1 VIAGTTVI
9 TLNKGRD
16 AHLARLL
23 EGLARGPHPEACV
36 VVEMGANPVPL
47 PDLGFPIRRVHLEA
61 AGLPLARARNAGRR
75 AATTERLVFLDV
87 DCIPS
92 ADLVPSLSHDLDAA
106 DGLICCEIRYLPA
119 GTVADGWTEVA
130 LRAAGHRHP
139 VRHFPERG
147 LARAE
152 NVGLF
157 WSLAFGVRATTFDR
171 LGGFD
176 EGFDGYGAEDTD
188 LAFRADALGIPV
200 LFTRGPGLPP
210 ASPRLRPAP
219 AALFRHRAQ
228 RCALPR
234 PPRPVADGRL
244 ARRLRGA
251 GIDRLEL
258 AGWPDGPAPSDIGRG
273 RRHAGAGRPPVLNLT
288 GAGRPSGRRNRR

>member
-147 LARAE
+147 LARSE

-200 LFTRGPGLPP
+200 LFTAGGLAFHQHHLACDPP
-210 ASPRLRPAP
+210 LQH
-219 AALFRHRAQ
+219 F
-228 RCALPR
+228 
-234 PPRPVADGRL
+234 
-244 ARRLRGA
+244 
-251 GIDRLEL
+251 
-258 AGWPDGPAPSDIGRG
+258 SDIVRNAARFRARHGLWPMDGWLDAFAARG
-273 RRHAGAGRPPVLNLT
+273 LIGSNWRDGLTVLRHPTSDEVAATRVPADRPF
-288 GAGRPSGRRNRR
+288 

>member
-1 VIAGTTVI
+1 MIAGTTVI

-36 VVEMGANPVPL
+36 VVEMGANPAPL

-119 GTVADGWTEVA
+119 GTVADDWTEVA

-147 LARAE
+147 LARSE

-200 LFTRGPGLPP
+200 LFTAGGLAFHQHHLACDPP
-210 ASPRLRPAP
+210 LQH
-219 AALFRHRAQ
+219 F
-228 RCALPR
+228 
-234 PPRPVADGRL
+234 
-244 ARRLRGA
+244 
-251 GIDRLEL
+251 
-258 AGWPDGPAPSDIGRG
+258 SDIVRNAARFRARHGLWPMDGWLDAFAVRG
-273 RRHAGAGRPPVLNLT
+273 LIGSNWRDGLTVLRHPTSDEVAATRVPADRPF
-288 GAGRPSGRRNRR
+288 

>member
-1 VIAGTTVI
+1 MPGTTII

-36 VVEMGANPVPL
+36 VVEMGADPAPL
-47 PDLGFPIRRVHLEA
+47 PELGFPIRRVPLEA

-75 AATTERLVFLDV
+75 AATTERLIFLDV

-92 ADLVPSLSHDLDAA
+92 VDLVPCLSRDLDAA

-119 GTVADGWTEVA
+119 GVVADGWSEGA

-147 LARAE
+147 LARSE

-200 LFTRGPGLPP
+200 LFTAGGLAFHQHHLACDPP
-210 ASPRLRPAP
+210 LQH
-219 AALFRHRAQ
+219 F
-228 RCALPR
+228 
-234 PPRPVADGRL
+234 
-244 ARRLRGA
+244 
-251 GIDRLEL
+251 
-258 AGWPDGPAPSDIGRG
+258 SDIVRSAARFRARHGLWPMDGWLDAFATRG
-273 RRHAGAGRPPVLNLT
+273 LIGSDWRDGVTVLRHPTPEEIAATRLPADRPF
-288 GAGRPSGRRNRR
+288 

>member
-200 LFTRGPGLPP
+200 LFTAGGLAFHQHHLACDPP
-210 ASPRLRPAP
+210 LQH
-219 AALFRHRAQ
+219 F
-228 RCALPR
+228 
-234 PPRPVADGRL
+234 
-244 ARRLRGA
+244 
-251 GIDRLEL
+251 
-258 AGWPDGPAPSDIGRG
+258 SDIVRNAARFRARHGLWPMDGWLDAFAARG
-273 RRHAGAGRPPVLNLT
+273 LIGSNWRDGLTVLRHPTSDEVAATRVPADRPF
-288 GAGRPSGRRNRR
+288 